1 MINLMNEREIFGYD
15 KEKGQILTGD
25 SHVENVFL
33 AIGFASACWKKE
45 KGQGLFDTSSATR
58 IANELCAYMRLI
70 SQPID
75 NLEYLEWKLSKKEK
89 ENQICPSNK
98 IS

>member
-1 MINLMNEREIFGYD
+1 MINLMNEREIFDYD
-15 KEKGQILTGD
+15 KAKGQILNGG

-33 AIGFASACWKKE
+33 AIGFASRCWKE
-45 KGQGLFDTSSATR
+45 ESGNGTFDSENAVR

-70 SQPID
+70 SAPID
-75 NLEYLEWKLSKKEK
+75 NLEFLEWKLEKKEK
-89 ENQICPSNK
+89 EQQKCLLNK